1 MRTLC
6 FRKSAC
12 ERARVSLTVSRP
24 LKAYMPAWVRVVY
37 RSCPSLW
44 YFGRVLPGCCY
55 HADLLSVLSH
65 TTGSAVITCAAH
77 SFSTWT
83 VSAHSSL
90 RHRKHKMLCKR
101 LGGFCSLHQQAA
113 TLCSYKL
120 RLDVFVRCFCQSV
133 SQIRVM
139 CQCGPGAE
147 CSPAFLQTTP
157 PSSVTFFS
165 GCRREADFLSSVS
178 AGFEPSPQGLGALLT
193 LLTCS

>member
-1 MRTLC
+1 MRTLLEKKC
-6 FRKSAC
+6 VRVC

-77 SFSTWT
+77 SVSTWT
-83 VSAHSSL
+83 VSPRSPL

-101 LGGFCSLHQQAA
+101 VGVLLSTNRQQ
-113 TLCSYKL
+113 LC
-120 RLDVFVRCFCQSV
+120 V
-133 SQIRVM
+133 
-139 CQCGPGAE
+139 
-147 CSPAFLQTTP
+147 
-157 PSSVTFFS
+157 
-165 GCRREADFLSSVS
+165 
-178 AGFEPSPQGLGALLT
+178 
-193 LLTCS
+193 LTCCGWMSLSGVFAGLYLR